1 MYFSSVP
8 AAAPTQIIYPS
19 APAAVQLV
27 GPEQKTPQSDVVQ
40 IRLPPARPSPGRE
53 DDWFPLF
60 DRIRE
65 ESVPLPLGIQSGTVT
80 PRSTVQHGAQIH
92 PPTPFPVSFL
102 AVSPSGIRPDVMR
115 KLPETEVKITEIVT
129 RRETLIVSDS
139 RRDETRLPAV
149 EPKSIPAPLER
160 QGGDVWSGVVRQK
173 ARVVLPGKRKQ
184 HRPLANYKVGNC
196 SRV

>member
-1 MYFSSVP
+1 
-8 AAAPTQIIYPS
+8 
-19 APAAVQLV
+19 
-27 GPEQKTPQSDVVQ
+27 
-40 IRLPPARPSPGRE
+40 
-53 DDWFPLF
+53 
-60 DRIRE
+60 
-65 ESVPLPLGIQSGTVT
+65 
-80 PRSTVQHGAQIH
+80 
-92 PPTPFPVSFL
+92 
-102 AVSPSGIRPDVMR
+102 MR

-160 QGGDVWSGVVRQK
+160 QGGDDWFLWFGVVRQK